1 MGLAAYC
8 SEMGRPIYSLPPVA
22 EARIECDCCGL
33 EVLSTLQFGSL
44 WICPLC
50 FEGALE
56 VWSNRN
62 HG

>member
-8 SEMGRPIYSLPPVA
+8 TETGRPVYSLPLAV
-22 EARIECDCCGL
+22 ESKITCDCCGMD
-33 EVLSTLQFGSL
+33 VPSTLLLGSL